1 MFEEMF
7 LFFFIFLPQNFFTF
21 SEKVSVCS
29 QTTKQQ
35 QQQRNN
41 ARKNHSFLFSRGRKK
56 ERGGLSSS
64 TLERRT
70 NTLFLRRRRRQTR
83 RNRRKKKISSSNMKT
98 RNKAAAG
105 ATPSSSAKKK
115 KKSPTTKASVETK
128 KKKETKK
135 RNGDGGKDAG
145 KKESKFDA
153 PMKSLKRA
161 RKDAMLLSLK
171 TQKGEDKE
179 EKSEDEDESDD
190 ESDDEPERGFT
201 DKNKSWLKPVSKKT
215 KKKAASSSS
224 SSSSEE
230 EEEVSDEEEEEEEE
244 EEGKK
249 SKRGGGKKK
258 QQLFDEEEEDDSE
271 SDLDL
276 DDDEFIGGED
286 SDDSESESSESE
298 SEDEEDELLPIERKS
313 RKMDAEKAKKTSESR
328 LEQLQVNVRDEETY
342 QLPSSSSSESSD
354 EGDDDDDDDE
364 RRKKSTSST
373 KGIPDLTSIQ
383 QRIQEVVRVLAD
395 FKNRRAPDRSRNDY
409 LERLTSDLATYYG
422 YNHFLIRY
430 FIDTFSVPE
439 TMELLEANETQ
450 RPVTLRTNTLK
461 IRRRDLA
468 AQLINRGVNLDPIG
482 KWSKV
487 GLLVYDSRVPIG
499 ATPEYMAGMY
509 MLQSASS
516 FLPCM
521 ALSPQEGERVL
532 DVAAAPGG
540 KTTYLAALMRN
551 TGIIFA
557 NEFQKKR
564 LNSLVANLQ
573 RMGCTNSVVCNYD
586 GRQLPKVLGYVDRV
600 LLDAPCSGTGV
611 IAKDSSVK
619 VSKSTEDIAKCAHLQ
634 KELLVAA
641 VDCCDANSKSGGYVV
656 YSTCSVTVEENEQ
669 VVDYILKKRD
679 VKIVST
685 GLEFGR
691 KGFTS
696 YRGKTFHPSV
706 SECRRFYPHVH
717 NMDGFF
723 VCKLQKMSNR
733 TTSIITTTTSMA
745 SNNSSKNT
753 RVEKKIA
760 SSSDEEEGDI
770 EEEEEEEENN
780 DVKKKKKKK
789 EKSWVKHAKRELG
802 VV

>member
-1 MFEEMF
+1 M
-7 LFFFIFLPQNFFTF
+7 PP
-21 SEKVSVCS
+21 
-29 QTTKQQ
+29 
-35 QQQRNN
+35 
-41 ARKNHSFLFSRGRKK
+41 
-56 ERGGLSSS
+56 
-64 TLERRT
+64 
-70 NTLFLRRRRRQTR
+70 
-83 RNRRKKKISSSNMKT
+83 KT
-98 RNKAAAG
+98 RAAIAG
-105 ATPSSSAKKK
+105 KTKAKKK
-115 KKSPTTKASVETK
+115 TTT
-128 KKKETKK
+128 
-135 RNGDGGKDAG
+135 NGDGDGG
-145 KKESKFDA
+145 RNEETTFDA

-161 RKDAMLLSLK
+161 RKDAVLLSMK
-171 TQKGEDKE
+171 AQEEEEE
-179 EKSEDEDESDD
+179 EKRKLPKINKKKKKKKKKKDD
-190 ESDDEPERGFT
+190 DDDDDDEPNDGGGFT
-201 DKNKSWLKPVSKKT
+201 DTNKSWLKPVSKKKKK
-215 KKKAASSSS
+215 KKKAESSSS
-224 SSSSEE
+224 ESFSSSSSSTSSSSEE
-230 EEEVSDEEEEEEEE
+230 EEEDKEK
-244 EEGKK
+244 GK
-249 SKRGGGKKK
+249 RGKKK
-258 QQLFDEEEEDDSE
+258 QQLFEEEEDDDDSE
-271 SDLDL
+271 LDMNV
-276 DDDEFIGGED
+276 DDEFNGGNSDED
-286 SDDSESESSESE
+286 DSETESESESDD
-298 SEDEEDELLPIERKS
+298 EDEDLLPIERKS
-313 RKMDAEKAKKTSESR
+313 RKMYAEKAKKASEAR

-342 QLPSSSSSESSD
+342 DLPSSSSSSGSSD
-354 EGDDDDDDDE
+354 SDDDDDNDE
-364 RRKKSTSST
+364 RRKKSASST
-373 KGIPDLTSIQ
+373 RDIPDLTSIQ

-551 TGIIFA
+551 TGMVFA

-573 RMGCTNSVVCNYD
+573 RMGCSNSVVCNYD

-685 GLEFGR
+685 GLGFGR

-733 TTSIITTTTSMA
+733 TTSTSTTPGIRP
-745 SNNSSKNT
+745 KNA
-753 RVEKKIA
+753 RIENADEDV
-760 SSSDEEEGDI
+760 SSSDGDDDEED
-770 EEEEEEEENN
+770 EEKEENN
-780 DVKKKKKKK
+780 DDDDDKKKKKKK
-789 EKSWVKHAKRELG
+789 KKKGKSWVKRAKRELG

>member
-1 MFEEMF
+1 M
-7 LFFFIFLPQNFFTF
+7 
-21 SEKVSVCS
+21 
-29 QTTKQQ
+29 
-35 QQQRNN
+35 
-41 ARKNHSFLFSRGRKK
+41 A
-56 ERGGLSSS
+56 
-64 TLERRT
+64 
-70 NTLFLRRRRRQTR
+70 
-83 RNRRKKKISSSNMKT
+83 KT
-98 RNKAAAG
+98 RAEAAAG
-105 ATPSSSAKKK
+105 KGKKDSRKKTSDEKNNENESAEKK
-115 KKSPTTKASVETK
+115 TKTK
-128 KKKETKK
+128 KTGADKK
-135 RNGDGGKDAG
+135 GA
-145 KKESKFDA
+145 KESKFDA

-161 RKDAMLLSLK
+161 RKDALLLSEK
-171 TQKGEDKE
+171 TREEEE
-179 EKSEDEDESDD
+179 EKEKAKKTKKAKKAKKKAIDDDDEEEEDDEEEDE
-190 ESDDEPERGFT
+190 PKQRGFT
-201 DKNKSWLKPVSKKT
+201 DKNKSWLKPVSKKNK
-215 KKKAASSSS
+215 KKKAESS

-230 EEEVSDEEEEEEEE
+230 EEEESEEESFSSSSEEEEEEEE
-244 EEGKK
+244 EEKK
-249 SKRGGGKKK
+249 SKKGGAKKK

-271 SDLDL
+271 SDIDL
-276 DDDEFIGGED
+276 DDEFIGGGED
-286 SDDSESESSESE
+286 SDDSESESESESE
-298 SEDEEDELLPIERKS
+298 DEDEEDELLPIERKS
-313 RKMDAEKAKKTSESR
+313 RKMDAEKAKKASEAR

-342 QLPSSSSSESSD
+342 QLPSSSSESSD
-354 EGDDDDDDDE
+354 GEYDDDDE
-364 RRKKSTSST
+364 RRKKSASST
-373 KGIPDLTSIQ
+373 KDIPDLTSIQ

-551 TGIIFA
+551 TGMIFA

-641 VDCCDANSKSGGYVV
+641 VDCCDANSKSGGYIV

-733 TTSIITTTTSMA
+733 TTSTTTTTTTTSMA
-745 SNNSSKNT
+745 PSSSTKNT
-753 RVEKKIA
+753 RVDKDDVA
-760 SSSDEEEGDI
+760 SSSSSSEDEEEEI
-770 EEEEEEEENN
+770 KEEKS
-780 DVKKKKKKK
+780 DKKKKKKK
-789 EKSWVKHAKRELG
+789 EKSWVKRAKRELG
-802 VV
+802 VA

>member
-1 MFEEMF
+1 M
-7 LFFFIFLPQNFFTF
+7 PP
-21 SEKVSVCS
+21 
-29 QTTKQQ
+29 
-35 QQQRNN
+35 
-41 ARKNHSFLFSRGRKK
+41 
-56 ERGGLSSS
+56 
-64 TLERRT
+64 
-70 NTLFLRRRRRQTR
+70 
-83 RNRRKKKISSSNMKT
+83 KT
-98 RNKAAAG
+98 RAAIAG
-105 ATPSSSAKKK
+105 K
-115 KKSPTTKASVETK
+115 TTTK
-128 KKKETKK
+128 KKTTT
-135 RNGDGGKDAG
+135 NGDGDGG
-145 KKESKFDA
+145 RNEETTFDA

-161 RKDAMLLSLK
+161 RKDAVLLSMK
-171 TQKGEDKE
+171 AQEEEEE
-179 EKSEDEDESDD
+179 EKRKLPKINKKKKDD
-190 ESDDEPERGFT
+190 DDDDDEPNDGGGFT
-201 DKNKSWLKPVSKKT
+201 DTNKSWLKPVSKKKKK
-215 KKKAASSSS
+215 KKKAESSSSESFSSSSSSS

-230 EEEVSDEEEEEEEE
+230 EEEDKEK
-244 EEGKK
+244 GK
-249 SKRGGGKKK
+249 RGKKK
-258 QQLFDEEEEDDSE
+258 QQLFEEEEDDDDSE
-271 SDLDL
+271 LDMNVDDIFNGGNSD
-276 DDDEFIGGED
+276 E
-286 SDDSESESSESE
+286 DDSESESESE
-298 SEDEEDELLPIERKS
+298 SDDEDEDLLPIERKS
-313 RKMDAEKAKKTSESR
+313 RKMDAEKAKKASEAR

-342 QLPSSSSSESSD
+342 DLPSSSSSSGSSD
-354 EGDDDDDDDE
+354 SDDDDDDDNNDE
-364 RRKKSTSST
+364 RRKKSASST
-373 KGIPDLTSIQ
+373 KDIPDLTSIQ

-422 YNHFLIRY
+422 YTHFLIRY

-551 TGIIFA
+551 TGMVFA

-573 RMGCTNSVVCNYD
+573 RMGCSNSVVCNYD

-641 VDCCDANSKSGGYVV
+641 LDCCDANSKSGGYVV

-685 GLEFGR
+685 GLGFGR

-733 TTSIITTTTSMA
+733 TTSTSTTPGIRP
-745 SNNSSKNT
+745 KNA
-753 RVEKKIA
+753 RIENADEDV
-760 SSSDEEEGDI
+760 SSSDGDDDEED
-770 EEEEEEEENN
+770 EEKEENN
-780 DVKKKKKKK
+780 DDDKKKKKKK
-789 EKSWVKHAKRELG
+789 GKSWVKRAKRELG

>member
-1 MFEEMF
+1 M
-7 LFFFIFLPQNFFTF
+7 
-21 SEKVSVCS
+21 
-29 QTTKQQ
+29 
-35 QQQRNN
+35 
-41 ARKNHSFLFSRGRKK
+41 A
-56 ERGGLSSS
+56 
-64 TLERRT
+64 
-70 NTLFLRRRRRQTR
+70 
-83 RNRRKKKISSSNMKT
+83 KT
-98 RNKAAAG
+98 RAAAG
-105 ATPSSSAKKK
+105 KGKKDSRKKTSDEKNNENESAEKK
-115 KKSPTTKASVETK
+115 TKTK
-128 KKKETKK
+128 KTGADKKGA
-135 RNGDGGKDAG
+135 R
-145 KKESKFDA
+145 ESKFDA

-161 RKDAMLLSLK
+161 RKDALLLSEK
-171 TQKGEDKE
+171 TREEEE
-179 EKSEDEDESDD
+179 EKEKAKRTKKAKKAKKKAIDDDDEDEDE
-190 ESDDEPERGFT
+190 DEPKQRGFT
-201 DKNKSWLKPVSKKT
+201 DKNKSWLKPVSKKNK
-215 KKKAASSSS
+215 KKKAESS

-230 EEEVSDEEEEEEEE
+230 EEEEEEEESEEESFSSSSEEEEDEEEEEEEE
-244 EEGKK
+244 EEEKK
-249 SKRGGGKKK
+249 SKKGRAKKK
-258 QQLFDEEEEDDSE
+258 QQLFDEEEEGDSE
-271 SDLDL
+271 SDIDL
-276 DDDEFIGGED
+276 DDEFIGGGED
-286 SDDSESESSESE
+286 SDDSESESESESE
-298 SEDEEDELLPIERKS
+298 DEDEEDELLPIERKS
-313 RKMDAEKAKKTSESR
+313 RKMDAEKAKKASEAR
-328 LEQLQVNVRDEETY
+328 LEQLQVNVKDEETY
-342 QLPSSSSSESSD
+342 QLPSSSSESSD
-354 EGDDDDDDDE
+354 GEYDDDDDE
-364 RRKKSTSST
+364 RRKKSASST
-373 KGIPDLTSIQ
+373 KDIPDLTSIQ

-551 TGIIFA
+551 TGMIFA

-641 VDCCDANSKSGGYVV
+641 VDCCDANSKSGGYIV

-733 TTSIITTTTSMA
+733 TTSTTTTTTSMA
-745 SNNSSKNT
+745 PSSSTKNT
-753 RVEKKIA
+753 RVDKDDVA
-760 SSSDEEEGDI
+760 SSSSSSEDEEEEI
-770 EEEEEEEENN
+770 KEEKS
-780 DVKKKKKKK
+780 DKKKKKKK
-789 EKSWVKHAKRELG
+789 EKSWVKRAKRELG
-802 VV
+802 VA

>member
-1 MFEEMF
+1 M
-7 LFFFIFLPQNFFTF
+7 PP
-21 SEKVSVCS
+21 
-29 QTTKQQ
+29 
-35 QQQRNN
+35 
-41 ARKNHSFLFSRGRKK
+41 
-56 ERGGLSSS
+56 
-64 TLERRT
+64 
-70 NTLFLRRRRRQTR
+70 
-83 RNRRKKKISSSNMKT
+83 KT
-98 RNKAAAG
+98 RAAIAG
-105 ATPSSSAKKK
+105 K
-115 KKSPTTKASVETK
+115 TTTK
-128 KKKETKK
+128 KKTTT
-135 RNGDGGKDAG
+135 NGDGDGG
-145 KKESKFDA
+145 RNEETTFDA

-161 RKDAMLLSLK
+161 RKDAVLLSMK
-171 TQKGEDKE
+171 AQEEEEE
-179 EKSEDEDESDD
+179 EKRKLPKINKKKKDD
-190 ESDDEPERGFT
+190 DDDDDEPNDGGGFT
-201 DKNKSWLKPVSKKT
+201 DTNKSWLKPVSKKKKK
-215 KKKAASSSS
+215 KKKAESSSSESFSSSSSSS

-230 EEEVSDEEEEEEEE
+230 EEEDKEK
-244 EEGKK
+244 GK
-249 SKRGGGKKK
+249 RGKKK
-258 QQLFDEEEEDDSE
+258 QQLFEEEEDDDDSE
-271 SDLDL
+271 LDMNVDDIFNGGNSD
-276 DDDEFIGGED
+276 E
-286 SDDSESESSESE
+286 DDSESESESE
-298 SEDEEDELLPIERKS
+298 SDDEDEDLLPIERKS
-313 RKMDAEKAKKTSESR
+313 RKMDAEKAKKASEAR

-342 QLPSSSSSESSD
+342 DLPSSSSSSGSSD
-354 EGDDDDDDDE
+354 SDDDDDDDDNNDE
-364 RRKKSTSST
+364 RRKKSASST
-373 KGIPDLTSIQ
+373 KDIPDLTSIQ

-422 YNHFLIRY
+422 YTHFLIRY

-551 TGIIFA
+551 TGMVFA

-573 RMGCTNSVVCNYD
+573 RMGCSNSVVCNYD

-641 VDCCDANSKSGGYVV
+641 LDCCDANSKSGGYVV

-685 GLEFGR
+685 GLGFGR

-733 TTSIITTTTSMA
+733 TTSTSTTPGIRP
-745 SNNSSKNT
+745 KNA
-753 RVEKKIA
+753 RIENADEDV
-760 SSSDEEEGDI
+760 SSSDGDDDEED
-770 EEEEEEEENN
+770 EEKEENN
-780 DVKKKKKKK
+780 DDDKKKKKKK
-789 EKSWVKHAKRELG
+789 GKSWVKRAKRELG

>member
-1 MFEEMF
+1 M
-7 LFFFIFLPQNFFTF
+7 
-21 SEKVSVCS
+21 
-29 QTTKQQ
+29 
-35 QQQRNN
+35 
-41 ARKNHSFLFSRGRKK
+41 A
-56 ERGGLSSS
+56 
-64 TLERRT
+64 
-70 NTLFLRRRRRQTR
+70 
-83 RNRRKKKISSSNMKT
+83 KT
-98 RNKAAAG
+98 RAAAG
-105 ATPSSSAKKK
+105 KGKKDSRKKTSDEKNNENESAEKK
-115 KKSPTTKASVETK
+115 TKTK
-128 KKKETKK
+128 KTGADKKGA
-135 RNGDGGKDAG
+135 R
-145 KKESKFDA
+145 ESKFDA

-161 RKDAMLLSLK
+161 RKDALLLSEK
-171 TQKGEDKE
+171 TREEEE
-179 EKSEDEDESDD
+179 EKEKAKRTKKAKKAKKKAIDDDDEDEDE
-190 ESDDEPERGFT
+190 DEPKQRGFT
-201 DKNKSWLKPVSKKT
+201 DKNKSWLKPVSKKNK
-215 KKKAASSSS
+215 KKKAESSSS
-224 SSSSEE
+224 SFSEEEEEEEEESEEESFSSSSEE
-230 EEEVSDEEEEEEEE
+230 EEEEEE
-244 EEGKK
+244 KK
-249 SKRGGGKKK
+249 SKKGGAKKK

-271 SDLDL
+271 SDIDL
-276 DDDEFIGGED
+276 DDEFIGGGED
-286 SDDSESESSESE
+286 SDDSESESESESE
-298 SEDEEDELLPIERKS
+298 DEDEEDELLPIERKS
-313 RKMDAEKAKKTSESR
+313 RKMDAEKAKKASEAR
-328 LEQLQVNVRDEETY
+328 LEQLQVNVKDEETY
-342 QLPSSSSSESSD
+342 QLPSSSSESSD
-354 EGDDDDDDDE
+354 GEYDDDDDE
-364 RRKKSTSST
+364 RRKKSASST
-373 KGIPDLTSIQ
+373 KDIPDLTSIQ

-551 TGIIFA
+551 TGMIFA

-641 VDCCDANSKSGGYVV
+641 VDCCDANSKSGGYIV

-733 TTSIITTTTSMA
+733 TTSTTTTTTSMA
-745 SNNSSKNT
+745 PSSSTKNT
-753 RVEKKIA
+753 RIDKDDVA
-760 SSSDEEEGDI
+760 SSSSSSEDEEEEIKD
-770 EEEEEEEENN
+770 EKS
-780 DVKKKKKKK
+780 DKKKKKKK
-789 EKSWVKHAKRELG
+789 EKSWVKRAKRELG
-802 VV
+802 VA

>member
-1 MFEEMF
+1 
-7 LFFFIFLPQNFFTF
+7 
-21 SEKVSVCS
+21 
-29 QTTKQQ
+29 
-35 QQQRNN
+35 
-41 ARKNHSFLFSRGRKK
+41 
-56 ERGGLSSS
+56 
-64 TLERRT
+64 
-70 NTLFLRRRRRQTR
+70 
-83 RNRRKKKISSSNMKT
+83 MKT

-224 SSSSEE
+224 SEEEEE
-230 EEEVSDEEEEEEEE
+230 EEEVSDEEEE

-354 EGDDDDDDDE
+354 EGDDDDDE

-770 EEEEEEEENN
+770 EEEEEEENN

>member
-1 MFEEMF
+1 
-7 LFFFIFLPQNFFTF
+7 
-21 SEKVSVCS
+21 
-29 QTTKQQ
+29 
-35 QQQRNN
+35 
-41 ARKNHSFLFSRGRKK
+41 
-56 ERGGLSSS
+56 
-64 TLERRT
+64 
-70 NTLFLRRRRRQTR
+70 
-83 RNRRKKKISSSNMKT
+83 MKT

-179 EKSEDEDESDD
+179 EKSEDEGSDD

-224 SSSSEE
+224 SSSRRRRRRRCQTKKKKKK
-230 EEEVSDEEEEEEEE
+230 EEE

-271 SDLDL
+271 SDVDL

-770 EEEEEEEENN
+770 EEEEEEEEENN

-789 EKSWVKHAKRELG
+789 EKSWVKRAKRELG

>member
-1 MFEEMF
+1 M
-7 LFFFIFLPQNFFTF
+7 
-21 SEKVSVCS
+21 
-29 QTTKQQ
+29 
-35 QQQRNN
+35 
-41 ARKNHSFLFSRGRKK
+41 A
-56 ERGGLSSS
+56 
-64 TLERRT
+64 
-70 NTLFLRRRRRQTR
+70 
-83 RNRRKKKISSSNMKT
+83 KT
-98 RNKAAAG
+98 RAEAAAG
-105 ATPSSSAKKK
+105 KGKKNSRKKTSDEKNNENESAEKK
-115 KKSPTTKASVETK
+115 TKTK
-128 KKKETKK
+128 KTGADKK
-135 RNGDGGKDAG
+135 GA
-145 KKESKFDA
+145 KESKFDA

-161 RKDAMLLSLK
+161 RKDALLLSEK
-171 TQKGEDKE
+171 TREEEE
-179 EKSEDEDESDD
+179 EKEKAKKTKKAKKAKKKAIDDDEEEEEDDEEEDE
-190 ESDDEPERGFT
+190 PKQRGFT
-201 DKNKSWLKPVSKKT
+201 DKNKSWLKPVSKKNK
-215 KKKAASSSS
+215 KKKAESS

-230 EEEVSDEEEEEEEE
+230 EEEESEEESFSSSSEEEEEEEE
-244 EEGKK
+244 EEKK
-249 SKRGGGKKK
+249 SKKGGAKKK

-271 SDLDL
+271 SDIDL
-276 DDDEFIGGED
+276 DDEFIGGGED
-286 SDDSESESSESE
+286 SDDSESESESESE
-298 SEDEEDELLPIERKS
+298 DEDEEDELLPIERKS
-313 RKMDAEKAKKTSESR
+313 RKMDAEKAKKASEAR

-342 QLPSSSSSESSD
+342 QLPSSSSESSD
-354 EGDDDDDDDE
+354 GEYDDDDE
-364 RRKKSTSST
+364 RRKKSASST
-373 KGIPDLTSIQ
+373 KDIPDLTSIQ

-551 TGIIFA
+551 TGMIFA

-641 VDCCDANSKSGGYVV
+641 VDCCDANSKSGGYIV

-733 TTSIITTTTSMA
+733 TTSTTTTTTTSMA
-745 SNNSSKNT
+745 PSSSTKNT
-753 RVEKKIA
+753 RVDKDDVA
-760 SSSDEEEGDI
+760 SSSSSSEDEEEEI
-770 EEEEEEEENN
+770 KEEKS
-780 DVKKKKKKK
+780 DKKKKKKK
-789 EKSWVKHAKRELG
+789 EKSWVKRAKRELG
-802 VV
+802 VA

>member
-1 MFEEMF
+1 M
-7 LFFFIFLPQNFFTF
+7 PP
-21 SEKVSVCS
+21 
-29 QTTKQQ
+29 
-35 QQQRNN
+35 
-41 ARKNHSFLFSRGRKK
+41 
-56 ERGGLSSS
+56 
-64 TLERRT
+64 
-70 NTLFLRRRRRQTR
+70 
-83 RNRRKKKISSSNMKT
+83 KT
-98 RNKAAAG
+98 RAAIAG
-105 ATPSSSAKKK
+105 K
-115 KKSPTTKASVETK
+115 TKTK
-128 KKKETKK
+128 KKTTT
-135 RNGDGGKDAG
+135 NGDGDGG
-145 KKESKFDA
+145 RNEETTFDA

-161 RKDAMLLSLK
+161 RKDAVLLSMK
-171 TQKGEDKE
+171 AQEEEEE
-179 EKSEDEDESDD
+179 EKRKLPKINKKKKKKDD
-190 ESDDEPERGFT
+190 DDDVEPNYGGGGFT
-201 DKNKSWLKPVSKKT
+201 DKNKSWLKPVSKKKKKK
-215 KKKAASSSS
+215 KKKAESSSSESFSSSSS

-230 EEEVSDEEEEEEEE
+230 EEEEEEDKEK
-244 EEGKK
+244 GK
-249 SKRGGGKKK
+249 RGKKK
-258 QQLFDEEEEDDSE
+258 QQLFEEEEDDDDSE
-271 SDLDL
+271 SDMDV
-276 DDDEFIGGED
+276 DDEFNGGNSDE
-286 SDDSESESSESE
+286 DDSESESESE
-298 SEDEEDELLPIERKS
+298 SDDEDEDLLPIERKS
-313 RKMDAEKAKKTSESR
+313 RKMDAEKAKKASEAR

-342 QLPSSSSSESSD
+342 DLPSSSSGSSD
-354 EGDDDDDDDE
+354 SDDDDNNNNDE
-364 RRKKSTSST
+364 RRKKSASST
-373 KGIPDLTSIQ
+373 RDIPDLTSIQ

-551 TGIIFA
+551 TGMVFA

-573 RMGCTNSVVCNYD
+573 RMGCSNSVVCNYD

-733 TTSIITTTTSMA
+733 TTSTSTTPGIRP
-745 SNNSSKNT
+745 KNA
-753 RVEKKIA
+753 RIENADEDV
-760 SSSDEEEGDI
+760 SSSDDD
-770 EEEEEEEENN
+770 EEEEEDEEKEENN
-780 DVKKKKKKK
+780 DDDDDKKKKKKKKK
-789 EKSWVKHAKRELG
+789 EKSWVKRAKRELG

>member
-1 MFEEMF
+1 M
-7 LFFFIFLPQNFFTF
+7 PP
-21 SEKVSVCS
+21 
-29 QTTKQQ
+29 
-35 QQQRNN
+35 
-41 ARKNHSFLFSRGRKK
+41 
-56 ERGGLSSS
+56 
-64 TLERRT
+64 
-70 NTLFLRRRRRQTR
+70 
-83 RNRRKKKISSSNMKT
+83 KT
-98 RNKAAAG
+98 RAAIAG
-105 ATPSSSAKKK
+105 K
-115 KKSPTTKASVETK
+115 TTTK
-128 KKKETKK
+128 KKTTT
-135 RNGDGGKDAG
+135 NGDGDGG
-145 KKESKFDA
+145 RNEETTFDA

-161 RKDAMLLSLK
+161 RKDAVLLSMK
-171 TQKGEDKE
+171 AQEEEEE
-179 EKSEDEDESDD
+179 EKRKLPKINKKKKKKKDD
-190 ESDDEPERGFT
+190 DDDDDDEPNDGGGFT
-201 DKNKSWLKPVSKKT
+201 DTNKSWLKPVSKKKKKKKK
-215 KKKAASSSS
+215 KKKAESSSS
-224 SSSSEE
+224 ESFSSSSSSTSSSSEE
-230 EEEVSDEEEEEEEE
+230 EEEDKEK
-244 EEGKK
+244 GK
-249 SKRGGGKKK
+249 RGKKK
-258 QQLFDEEEEDDSE
+258 QQLFEEEEDDDDSE
-271 SDLDL
+271 LDMNV
-276 DDDEFIGGED
+276 DDEFNGGNSDE
-286 SDDSESESSESE
+286 DDSESESESE
-298 SEDEEDELLPIERKS
+298 SDDEDEDLLPIERKS
-313 RKMDAEKAKKTSESR
+313 RKMDAEKAKKASEAR

-342 QLPSSSSSESSD
+342 DLPSSSSSSGSSD
-354 EGDDDDDDDE
+354 SDDDDDDDNDE
-364 RRKKSTSST
+364 RRKKSASST
-373 KGIPDLTSIQ
+373 RDIPDLTSIQ

-422 YNHFLIRY
+422 YTHFLIRY

-551 TGIIFA
+551 TGMVFA

-573 RMGCTNSVVCNYD
+573 RMGCSNSVVCNYD

-685 GLEFGR
+685 GLGFGR

-723 VCKLQKMSNR
+723 VCKLKKMSNR
-733 TTSIITTTTSMA
+733 TTSTSTTPGIRP
-745 SNNSSKNT
+745 KNA
-753 RVEKKIA
+753 RIENADEDV
-760 SSSDEEEGDI
+760 SSSDGD
-770 EEEEEEEENN
+770 
-780 DVKKKKKKK
+780 DDDKKKKKKKK
-789 EKSWVKHAKRELG
+789 EKSWVKRAKRELG

>member
-1 MFEEMF
+1 M
-7 LFFFIFLPQNFFTF
+7 
-21 SEKVSVCS
+21 
-29 QTTKQQ
+29 
-35 QQQRNN
+35 
-41 ARKNHSFLFSRGRKK
+41 A
-56 ERGGLSSS
+56 
-64 TLERRT
+64 
-70 NTLFLRRRRRQTR
+70 
-83 RNRRKKKISSSNMKT
+83 KT
-98 RNKAAAG
+98 RGAAAG
-105 ATPSSSAKKK
+105 KGKKDSRKKTSDEKNNENESAEKK
-115 KKSPTTKASVETK
+115 TKTK
-128 KKKETKK
+128 KTGADKKGA
-135 RNGDGGKDAG
+135 R
-145 KKESKFDA
+145 ESKFDA

-161 RKDAMLLSLK
+161 RKDALLLSEK
-171 TQKGEDKE
+171 TREEE
-179 EKSEDEDESDD
+179 EKEKAKKTKKAKKKAIDDEEEDEDE
-190 ESDDEPERGFT
+190 DEPKQRGFT
-201 DKNKSWLKPVSKKT
+201 DKNKSWLKPVSKKNK
-215 KKKAASSSS
+215 KKKAESSSS
-224 SSSSEE
+224 SFSEEEEEEEEESEEESFSSSSEE
-230 EEEVSDEEEEEEEE
+230 EEEEEE
-244 EEGKK
+244 KK
-249 SKRGGGKKK
+249 SKKGGAKKK

-271 SDLDL
+271 SDIDL
-276 DDDEFIGGED
+276 DDEFIGGGED
-286 SDDSESESSESE
+286 SDDSESESESESE
-298 SEDEEDELLPIERKS
+298 DEDEEDELLPIERKS
-313 RKMDAEKAKKTSESR
+313 RKMDAEKAKKASEAR
-328 LEQLQVNVRDEETY
+328 LEQLQVNVKDEETY
-342 QLPSSSSSESSD
+342 QLPSSSSESSD
-354 EGDDDDDDDE
+354 GEYDDDDDE
-364 RRKKSTSST
+364 RRKKSASST
-373 KGIPDLTSIQ
+373 KDIPDLTSIQ

-551 TGIIFA
+551 TGMIFA

-641 VDCCDANSKSGGYVV
+641 VDCCDANSKSGGYIV

-733 TTSIITTTTSMA
+733 TTSTTTTMTSMA
-745 SNNSSKNT
+745 PSSSTKNT
-753 RVEKKIA
+753 RIDKDDVA
-760 SSSDEEEGDI
+760 SSSSSSEDEEEEIKD
-770 EEEEEEEENN
+770 EKS
-780 DVKKKKKKK
+780 DKKKKKKK
-789 EKSWVKHAKRELG
+789 EKSWVKRAKRELG
-802 VV
+802 VA

>member
-1 MFEEMF
+1 M
-7 LFFFIFLPQNFFTF
+7 
-21 SEKVSVCS
+21 
-29 QTTKQQ
+29 
-35 QQQRNN
+35 
-41 ARKNHSFLFSRGRKK
+41 A
-56 ERGGLSSS
+56 
-64 TLERRT
+64 
-70 NTLFLRRRRRQTR
+70 
-83 RNRRKKKISSSNMKT
+83 KT
-98 RNKAAAG
+98 RAEAAAG
-105 ATPSSSAKKK
+105 KGKKDSRKKTSDEKNNENESAEKK
-115 KKSPTTKASVETK
+115 TKTK
-128 KKKETKK
+128 KTGADKK
-135 RNGDGGKDAG
+135 GA
-145 KKESKFDA
+145 KESKFDA

-161 RKDAMLLSLK
+161 RKDALLLSEK
-171 TQKGEDKE
+171 TREEEE
-179 EKSEDEDESDD
+179 EKEKAKKTKKAKKAKKKAIDD
-190 ESDDEPERGFT
+190 EEEEEDDDEEDDEPKQRGFT
-201 DKNKSWLKPVSKKT
+201 DKNKSWLKPVSKKNK
-215 KKKAASSSS
+215 KKKAE
-224 SSSSEE
+224 SSSEE
-230 EEEVSDEEEEEEEE
+230 EEEEESEEESFSSSSEEEEEEEE
-244 EEGKK
+244 EEKK
-249 SKRGGGKKK
+249 SNKGGAKKK

-271 SDLDL
+271 SDIDL
-276 DDDEFIGGED
+276 DDEFIGGGED
-286 SDDSESESSESE
+286 SDDSESESESESE
-298 SEDEEDELLPIERKS
+298 DEDEEDELLPIERKS
-313 RKMDAEKAKKTSESR
+313 RKMDAEKAKKASEAR

-342 QLPSSSSSESSD
+342 QLPSSSSESSD
-354 EGDDDDDDDE
+354 GEYDDDDDE
-364 RRKKSTSST
+364 RRKKSASST
-373 KGIPDLTSIQ
+373 KDIPDLTSIQ

-551 TGIIFA
+551 TGMIFA

-641 VDCCDANSKSGGYVV
+641 VDCCDANSKSGGYIV

-733 TTSIITTTTSMA
+733 TTSTTTTTTTASMA
-745 SNNSSKNT
+745 PSSSTKNT
-753 RVEKKIA
+753 RVDKDDVA
-760 SSSDEEEGDI
+760 SSSSSSEDEEEEI
-770 EEEEEEEENN
+770 KEEKS
-780 DVKKKKKKK
+780 DKKKKKKK
-789 EKSWVKHAKRELG
+789 EKSWVKRAKRELG
-802 VV
+802 VA

>member
-1 MFEEMF
+1 M
-7 LFFFIFLPQNFFTF
+7 PP
-21 SEKVSVCS
+21 
-29 QTTKQQ
+29 
-35 QQQRNN
+35 
-41 ARKNHSFLFSRGRKK
+41 
-56 ERGGLSSS
+56 
-64 TLERRT
+64 
-70 NTLFLRRRRRQTR
+70 
-83 RNRRKKKISSSNMKT
+83 KT
-98 RNKAAAG
+98 RAAIAG
-105 ATPSSSAKKK
+105 K
-115 KKSPTTKASVETK
+115 TTTK
-128 KKKETKK
+128 KKTTT
-135 RNGDGGKDAG
+135 NGDGDGG
-145 KKESKFDA
+145 RNEETTFDA

-161 RKDAMLLSLK
+161 RKDAVLLSMK
-171 TQKGEDKE
+171 AQEEEEE
-179 EKSEDEDESDD
+179 EKRKLPKINKKKKKKKDD
-190 ESDDEPERGFT
+190 DDDDEPNDGGGFT
-201 DKNKSWLKPVSKKT
+201 DTNKSWLKPVSKKKK
-215 KKKAASSSS
+215 KKKAESSSSESFSSSSSSS

-230 EEEVSDEEEEEEEE
+230 EEEDKEK
-244 EEGKK
+244 GK
-249 SKRGGGKKK
+249 RGKKK
-258 QQLFDEEEEDDSE
+258 QQLFEEEEDDDDSE
-271 SDLDL
+271 LDMNV
-276 DDDEFIGGED
+276 DDDFNGGNSDE
-286 SDDSESESSESE
+286 DDSESESESE
-298 SEDEEDELLPIERKS
+298 SDDEDEDLLPIERKS
-313 RKMDAEKAKKTSESR
+313 RKMDAEKAKKASEAR

-342 QLPSSSSSESSD
+342 DLPSSSSSSGSSD
-354 EGDDDDDDDE
+354 SDDDDNDE
-364 RRKKSTSST
+364 RRKKSASST
-373 KGIPDLTSIQ
+373 RDIPDLTSIQ

-551 TGIIFA
+551 TGMVFA

-573 RMGCTNSVVCNYD
+573 RMGCSNSVVCNYD

-685 GLEFGR
+685 GLGFGR

-733 TTSIITTTTSMA
+733 TTSTSTTPGIRP
-745 SNNSSKNT
+745 KNA
-753 RVEKKIA
+753 RIENADEDV
-760 SSSDEEEGDI
+760 SSSDGDDDEED
-770 EEEEEEEENN
+770 EEKEENN
-780 DVKKKKKKK
+780 DDDDDDKKKKKKK
-789 EKSWVKHAKRELG
+789 KKKKGKSWVKRAKRELG

>member
-1 MFEEMF
+1 M
-7 LFFFIFLPQNFFTF
+7 
-21 SEKVSVCS
+21 
-29 QTTKQQ
+29 
-35 QQQRNN
+35 
-41 ARKNHSFLFSRGRKK
+41 A
-56 ERGGLSSS
+56 
-64 TLERRT
+64 
-70 NTLFLRRRRRQTR
+70 
-83 RNRRKKKISSSNMKT
+83 KT
-98 RNKAAAG
+98 RAEAAAG
-105 ATPSSSAKKK
+105 KGKKDSRKKTSDEKNNENESAEKK
-115 KKSPTTKASVETK
+115 TKTK
-128 KKKETKK
+128 KTGADKK
-135 RNGDGGKDAG
+135 GA
-145 KKESKFDA
+145 KESKFDA

-161 RKDAMLLSLK
+161 RKDALLLSEK
-171 TQKGEDKE
+171 TREEEE
-179 EKSEDEDESDD
+179 EKEKAKKTKKAKKVKKKAIDDDEEDEDDD
-190 ESDDEPERGFT
+190 EEEDEPKQRGFT
-201 DKNKSWLKPVSKKT
+201 DKNKSWLKPVSKKNK
-215 KKKAASSSS
+215 KKKAE
-224 SSSSEE
+224 SSSEE
-230 EEEVSDEEEEEEEE
+230 EEEEESEEESFSSSSEEEEEEEE
-244 EEGKK
+244 EEKK
-249 SKRGGGKKK
+249 SNKGGAKKK

-271 SDLDL
+271 SDIDL
-276 DDDEFIGGED
+276 DDEFIGGGED
-286 SDDSESESSESE
+286 SDDSESESESESE
-298 SEDEEDELLPIERKS
+298 LEDEDEEDELLPIERKS
-313 RKMDAEKAKKTSESR
+313 RKMDAEKAKKASEAR

-342 QLPSSSSSESSD
+342 QLPSSSSESSD
-354 EGDDDDDDDE
+354 GEYDDDDDE
-364 RRKKSTSST
+364 RRKKSASST
-373 KGIPDLTSIQ
+373 KDIPDLTSIQ

-551 TGIIFA
+551 TGMIFA

-641 VDCCDANSKSGGYVV
+641 VDCCDANSKSGGYIV

-733 TTSIITTTTSMA
+733 TTSTTTTTTSMA
-745 SNNSSKNT
+745 PSSSTKNT
-753 RVEKKIA
+753 RVDKDDVA
-760 SSSDEEEGDI
+760 SSSSSSEDEEEEI
-770 EEEEEEEENN
+770 KEEKS
-780 DVKKKKKKK
+780 DKKKKKKK
-789 EKSWVKHAKRELG
+789 EKSWVKRAKRELG
-802 VV
+802 VA

>member
-1 MFEEMF
+1 
-7 LFFFIFLPQNFFTF
+7 
-21 SEKVSVCS
+21 
-29 QTTKQQ
+29 
-35 QQQRNN
+35 
-41 ARKNHSFLFSRGRKK
+41 
-56 ERGGLSSS
+56 
-64 TLERRT
+64 
-70 NTLFLRRRRRQTR
+70 
-83 RNRRKKKISSSNMKT
+83 MKT

-105 ATPSSSAKKK
+105 ATPSSSAKKKK

-224 SSSSEE
+224 SSSEEEEE
-230 EEEVSDEEEEEEEE
+230 EEEVSDEEEEEEEEE

-354 EGDDDDDDDE
+354 EGDDDDDDE

-770 EEEEEEEENN
+770 EEEEEENN

>member
-1 MFEEMF
+1 M
-7 LFFFIFLPQNFFTF
+7 
-21 SEKVSVCS
+21 
-29 QTTKQQ
+29 
-35 QQQRNN
+35 
-41 ARKNHSFLFSRGRKK
+41 A
-56 ERGGLSSS
+56 
-64 TLERRT
+64 
-70 NTLFLRRRRRQTR
+70 
-83 RNRRKKKISSSNMKT
+83 KT
-98 RNKAAAG
+98 RAEAAAG
-105 ATPSSSAKKK
+105 KGKKDSRKKTSDEKNNENESAEKK
-115 KKSPTTKASVETK
+115 TKTK
-128 KKKETKK
+128 KTGADKK
-135 RNGDGGKDAG
+135 GA
-145 KKESKFDA
+145 KESKFDA

-161 RKDAMLLSLK
+161 RKDALLLSEK
-171 TQKGEDKE
+171 TREEEE
-179 EKSEDEDESDD
+179 EKEKAKKTKKAKKAKKKAIDDDEEEDDEEEDE
-190 ESDDEPERGFT
+190 PKQRGFT
-201 DKNKSWLKPVSKKT
+201 DKNKSWLKPVSKKNK
-215 KKKAASSSS
+215 KKKAE

-230 EEEVSDEEEEEEEE
+230 EEEESEEESFSSSSEEEEEEEE
-244 EEGKK
+244 EEKK
-249 SKRGGGKKK
+249 SKNGGARKK

-271 SDLDL
+271 SDIDL
-276 DDDEFIGGED
+276 DDEFIGGGED
-286 SDDSESESSESE
+286 SDDSESESESESE
-298 SEDEEDELLPIERKS
+298 DEDEEDELLPIERKS
-313 RKMDAEKAKKTSESR
+313 RKMDAEKAKKASEAR
-328 LEQLQVNVRDEETY
+328 LEQLQVNVRDEEMY
-342 QLPSSSSSESSD
+342 QLPSSSSESSD
-354 EGDDDDDDDE
+354 GEYDDDDDDDE
-364 RRKKSTSST
+364 RRKKSASST
-373 KGIPDLTSIQ
+373 KDIPDLTSIQ

-551 TGIIFA
+551 TGMIFA

-641 VDCCDANSKSGGYVV
+641 VDCCDANSKSGGYIV

-733 TTSIITTTTSMA
+733 TTSTTTTSMA
-745 SNNSSKNT
+745 PSSSTKNT
-753 RVEKKIA
+753 RVDKDDVA
-760 SSSDEEEGDI
+760 SSSSSSEDEEEEI
-770 EEEEEEEENN
+770 KEEKS
-780 DVKKKKKKK
+780 DKKKKKKK
-789 EKSWVKHAKRELG
+789 EKSWVKRAKRELG
-802 VV
+802 VA

>member
-1 MFEEMF
+1 M
-7 LFFFIFLPQNFFTF
+7 
-21 SEKVSVCS
+21 
-29 QTTKQQ
+29 
-35 QQQRNN
+35 
-41 ARKNHSFLFSRGRKK
+41 A
-56 ERGGLSSS
+56 
-64 TLERRT
+64 
-70 NTLFLRRRRRQTR
+70 
-83 RNRRKKKISSSNMKT
+83 KT
-98 RNKAAAG
+98 RAEAAAG
-105 ATPSSSAKKK
+105 KGKKDSRKKTSDEKNNENESAEKK
-115 KKSPTTKASVETK
+115 TKTK
-128 KKKETKK
+128 KTGADKK
-135 RNGDGGKDAG
+135 GA
-145 KKESKFDA
+145 KESKFDA

-161 RKDAMLLSLK
+161 RKDALLLSEK
-171 TQKGEDKE
+171 TREEEE
-179 EKSEDEDESDD
+179 EKEKAKKTKKAKKAKKKAIDDDDEEEDDEEEDE
-190 ESDDEPERGFT
+190 PKQRGFT
-201 DKNKSWLKPVSKKT
+201 DKNKSWLKPVSKKNK
-215 KKKAASSSS
+215 KKKAE

-230 EEEVSDEEEEEEEE
+230 EEEESEEESFSSSSEEEEEEEE
-244 EEGKK
+244 EEKK
-249 SKRGGGKKK
+249 SKNGEARKK

-271 SDLDL
+271 SDIDL
-276 DDDEFIGGED
+276 DDEFIGGGED
-286 SDDSESESSESE
+286 SDDSESESESESE
-298 SEDEEDELLPIERKS
+298 DEDEEDELLPIERKS
-313 RKMDAEKAKKTSESR
+313 RKMDAEKAKKASEAR
-328 LEQLQVNVRDEETY
+328 LEQLQVNVRDEEMY
-342 QLPSSSSSESSD
+342 QLPSSSSESSD
-354 EGDDDDDDDE
+354 GEYDDDDDDDE
-364 RRKKSTSST
+364 RRKKSASST
-373 KGIPDLTSIQ
+373 KDIPDLTSIQ

-551 TGIIFA
+551 TGMIFA

-641 VDCCDANSKSGGYVV
+641 VDCCDANSKSGGYIV

-733 TTSIITTTTSMA
+733 TTSTTTTSMA
-745 SNNSSKNT
+745 PSSSTKNT
-753 RVEKKIA
+753 RVDKDDVA
-760 SSSDEEEGDI
+760 SSSSSSEDEEEEI
-770 EEEEEEEENN
+770 KEEKS
-780 DVKKKKKKK
+780 DKKKKKKK
-789 EKSWVKHAKRELG
+789 EKSWVKRAKRELG
-802 VV
+802 VA

>member
-1 MFEEMF
+1 M
-7 LFFFIFLPQNFFTF
+7 
-21 SEKVSVCS
+21 
-29 QTTKQQ
+29 
-35 QQQRNN
+35 
-41 ARKNHSFLFSRGRKK
+41 A
-56 ERGGLSSS
+56 
-64 TLERRT
+64 
-70 NTLFLRRRRRQTR
+70 
-83 RNRRKKKISSSNMKT
+83 KT
-98 RNKAAAG
+98 RAEAAAG
-105 ATPSSSAKKK
+105 KGKKDSRKKTSDEKNNENESAEKK
-115 KKSPTTKASVETK
+115 TKTK
-128 KKKETKK
+128 KTGADKK
-135 RNGDGGKDAG
+135 GA
-145 KKESKFDA
+145 KESKFDA

-161 RKDAMLLSLK
+161 RKDALLLSEK
-171 TQKGEDKE
+171 TREEEE
-179 EKSEDEDESDD
+179 EKEKAKKTKKAKKVKKKAIDDDEEDEDDD
-190 ESDDEPERGFT
+190 EEEDEPKQRGFT
-201 DKNKSWLKPVSKKT
+201 DKNKSWLKPVSKKNK
-215 KKKAASSSS
+215 KKKAE
-224 SSSSEE
+224 SSSEE
-230 EEEVSDEEEEEEEE
+230 EEEEESEEESFSSSSEEEEEEEE
-244 EEGKK
+244 EEKK
-249 SKRGGGKKK
+249 SNKGGAKKK

-271 SDLDL
+271 SDIDL
-276 DDDEFIGGED
+276 DDEFIGGGED
-286 SDDSESESSESE
+286 SDDSESESESESE
-298 SEDEEDELLPIERKS
+298 DEDEEDELLPIERKS
-313 RKMDAEKAKKTSESR
+313 RKMDAEKAKKASEAR

-342 QLPSSSSSESSD
+342 QLPSSSSESSD
-354 EGDDDDDDDE
+354 GEYDDDDDE
-364 RRKKSTSST
+364 RRKKSASST
-373 KGIPDLTSIQ
+373 KDIPDLTSIQ

-551 TGIIFA
+551 TGMIFA

-641 VDCCDANSKSGGYVV
+641 VDCCDANSKSGGYIV

-733 TTSIITTTTSMA
+733 TTSTTTTTTTASMA
-745 SNNSSKNT
+745 PSSSTKNT
-753 RVEKKIA
+753 RVDKDDVA
-760 SSSDEEEGDI
+760 SSSSSSEDEEEEI
-770 EEEEEEEENN
+770 KEEKS
-780 DVKKKKKKK
+780 DKKKKKKK
-789 EKSWVKHAKRELG
+789 EKSWVKRAKRELG
-802 VV
+802 VA

>member
-1 MFEEMF
+1 M
-7 LFFFIFLPQNFFTF
+7 
-21 SEKVSVCS
+21 
-29 QTTKQQ
+29 
-35 QQQRNN
+35 
-41 ARKNHSFLFSRGRKK
+41 A
-56 ERGGLSSS
+56 
-64 TLERRT
+64 
-70 NTLFLRRRRRQTR
+70 
-83 RNRRKKKISSSNMKT
+83 KT
-98 RNKAAAG
+98 RAAAG
-105 ATPSSSAKKK
+105 KGKKDSRKKTSDEKNNENESAEKK
-115 KKSPTTKASVETK
+115 TKTK
-128 KKKETKK
+128 KTGADKKGA
-135 RNGDGGKDAG
+135 R
-145 KKESKFDA
+145 ESKFDA

-161 RKDAMLLSLK
+161 RKDALLLSEK
-171 TQKGEDKE
+171 TREEEE
-179 EKSEDEDESDD
+179 EKEKAKRTKKAKKAKKKAIDDDDEDEDE
-190 ESDDEPERGFT
+190 DEPKQRGFT
-201 DKNKSWLKPVSKKT
+201 DKNKSWLKPVSKKNK
-215 KKKAASSSS
+215 KKKAESSS

-230 EEEVSDEEEEEEEE
+230 EEEEEEEESEEESFSSSSEEEEDEEEEEEEE
-244 EEGKK
+244 EEEKK
-249 SKRGGGKKK
+249 SKKGRAKKK
-258 QQLFDEEEEDDSE
+258 QQLFDEEEEGDSE
-271 SDLDL
+271 SDIDL
-276 DDDEFIGGED
+276 DDEFIGGGED
-286 SDDSESESSESE
+286 SDDSESESESESE
-298 SEDEEDELLPIERKS
+298 DEDEEDELLPIERKS
-313 RKMDAEKAKKTSESR
+313 RKMDAEKAKKASEAR
-328 LEQLQVNVRDEETY
+328 LEQLQVNVKDEETY
-342 QLPSSSSSESSD
+342 QLPSSSSESSD
-354 EGDDDDDDDE
+354 GEYDDDDDE
-364 RRKKSTSST
+364 RRKKSASST
-373 KGIPDLTSIQ
+373 KDIPDLTSIQ

-551 TGIIFA
+551 TGMIFA

-641 VDCCDANSKSGGYVV
+641 VDCCDANSKSGGYIV

-733 TTSIITTTTSMA
+733 TTSTTTTTTSMA
-745 SNNSSKNT
+745 PSSSTKNT
-753 RVEKKIA
+753 RVDKDDVA
-760 SSSDEEEGDI
+760 SSSSSSEDEEEEI
-770 EEEEEEEENN
+770 KEEKS
-780 DVKKKKKKK
+780 DKKKKKKK
-789 EKSWVKHAKRELG
+789 EKSWVKRAKRELG
-802 VV
+802 VA

>member
-1 MFEEMF
+1 M
-7 LFFFIFLPQNFFTF
+7 PP
-21 SEKVSVCS
+21 
-29 QTTKQQ
+29 
-35 QQQRNN
+35 
-41 ARKNHSFLFSRGRKK
+41 
-56 ERGGLSSS
+56 
-64 TLERRT
+64 
-70 NTLFLRRRRRQTR
+70 
-83 RNRRKKKISSSNMKT
+83 KT
-98 RNKAAAG
+98 RAAIAG
-105 ATPSSSAKKK
+105 K
-115 KKSPTTKASVETK
+115 TKTK
-128 KKKETKK
+128 KKTTT
-135 RNGDGGKDAG
+135 NGDGDGG
-145 KKESKFDA
+145 RNEETTFDA

-161 RKDAMLLSLK
+161 RKDAVLLSMK
-171 TQKGEDKE
+171 AQE
-179 EKSEDEDESDD
+179 EEEERKLPKINKKKKKKKDD
-190 ESDDEPERGFT
+190 DDDDVEPNYGGGGFT
-201 DKNKSWLKPVSKKT
+201 DKNKSWLKPVSKKKKK
-215 KKKAASSSS
+215 KKKAESSSSESFSSSSS

-230 EEEVSDEEEEEEEE
+230 EEEEEEEEEDKEK
-244 EEGKK
+244 GK
-249 SKRGGGKKK
+249 RGKKK
-258 QQLFDEEEEDDSE
+258 QQLFEEEEDDDDSE
-271 SDLDL
+271 SDMDV
-276 DDDEFIGGED
+276 DDEFNGGNSDE
-286 SDDSESESSESE
+286 DDSESESESE
-298 SEDEEDELLPIERKS
+298 SDDEDEDLLPIERKS
-313 RKMDAEKAKKTSESR
+313 RKMDAEKAKKASEAR

-342 QLPSSSSSESSD
+342 DLPSSSSSSSSGSSGSD
-354 EGDDDDDDDE
+354 SDDDDDNDE
-364 RRKKSTSST
+364 RRKKSASST
-373 KGIPDLTSIQ
+373 RGIPDLTSIQ

-551 TGIIFA
+551 TGMVFA

-573 RMGCTNSVVCNYD
+573 RMGCSNSIVCNYD

-733 TTSIITTTTSMA
+733 TTSTSTTPGIRP
-745 SNNSSKNT
+745 KNA
-753 RVEKKIA
+753 RIENADEDV
-760 SSSDEEEGDI
+760 SSSDDD
-770 EEEEEEEENN
+770 EEEEDEEKEENN
-780 DVKKKKKKK
+780 DDDDDKKKKKKKKK
-789 EKSWVKHAKRELG
+789 EKSWVKRAKRELG

>member
-1 MFEEMF
+1 M
-7 LFFFIFLPQNFFTF
+7 PP
-21 SEKVSVCS
+21 
-29 QTTKQQ
+29 
-35 QQQRNN
+35 
-41 ARKNHSFLFSRGRKK
+41 
-56 ERGGLSSS
+56 
-64 TLERRT
+64 
-70 NTLFLRRRRRQTR
+70 
-83 RNRRKKKISSSNMKT
+83 KT
-98 RNKAAAG
+98 RAAIAGKA
-105 ATPSSSAKKK
+105 K
-115 KKSPTTKASVETK
+115 TK
-128 KKKETKK
+128 KKTTT
-135 RNGDGGKDAG
+135 NGDGDGG
-145 KKESKFDA
+145 RNEETTFDA

-161 RKDAMLLSLK
+161 RKDAVLLSMK
-171 TQKGEDKE
+171 AQEEEEE
-179 EKSEDEDESDD
+179 EKRKLPKINKKKKKKKDD
-190 ESDDEPERGFT
+190 DDDDDDVEPNYGGGGFT
-201 DKNKSWLKPVSKKT
+201 DKNKSWLKPVSKKKKK
-215 KKKAASSSS
+215 KKKAESSSSESFSSSS
-224 SSSSEE
+224 SYSSS
-230 EEEVSDEEEEEEEE
+230 EEEEEEEE
-244 EEGKK
+244 EEDKEKGK
-249 SKRGGGKKK
+249 RGKKK
-258 QQLFDEEEEDDSE
+258 QQLFEEEEDDDDSE
-271 SDLDL
+271 SDMDV
-276 DDDEFIGGED
+276 DDEFNGGNSDE
-286 SDDSESESSESE
+286 DDSESESESE
-298 SEDEEDELLPIERKS
+298 SDDEDEDLLPIERKS
-313 RKMDAEKAKKTSESR
+313 RKMDAEKAKKASEAR

-342 QLPSSSSSESSD
+342 DLPSSSSGSSD
-354 EGDDDDDDDE
+354 SDDDDDDDDDNDE
-364 RRKKSTSST
+364 RRKKSASST
-373 KGIPDLTSIQ
+373 RGIPDLTSIQ

-551 TGIIFA
+551 TGMVFA

-573 RMGCTNSVVCNYD
+573 RMGCSNSIVCNYD

-733 TTSIITTTTSMA
+733 TTSTSTTPGIRP
-745 SNNSSKNT
+745 KNA
-753 RVEKKIA
+753 RIENADEDV
-760 SSSDEEEGDI
+760 SSSDDD
-770 EEEEEEEENN
+770 EEEEEEEKEENN
-780 DVKKKKKKK
+780 DDDDDDDDDKKKKKKKKK
-789 EKSWVKHAKRELG
+789 EKSWVKRAKRELG

>member
-1 MFEEMF
+1 M
-7 LFFFIFLPQNFFTF
+7 PP
-21 SEKVSVCS
+21 
-29 QTTKQQ
+29 
-35 QQQRNN
+35 
-41 ARKNHSFLFSRGRKK
+41 
-56 ERGGLSSS
+56 
-64 TLERRT
+64 
-70 NTLFLRRRRRQTR
+70 
-83 RNRRKKKISSSNMKT
+83 KT
-98 RNKAAAG
+98 RAAIAG
-105 ATPSSSAKKK
+105 K
-115 KKSPTTKASVETK
+115 TTTK
-128 KKKETKK
+128 KKTTT
-135 RNGDGGKDAG
+135 NGDGDGG
-145 KKESKFDA
+145 RNEETTFDA

-161 RKDAMLLSLK
+161 RKDAVLLSMK
-171 TQKGEDKE
+171 AQEEEEE
-179 EKSEDEDESDD
+179 EKRKLPKINKKKKKKKDD
-190 ESDDEPERGFT
+190 DDDDDEPNDGGGFT
-201 DKNKSWLKPVSKKT
+201 DTNKSWLKPVSKKKKK
-215 KKKAASSSS
+215 KKKAESSSSESFSSSSSSS

-230 EEEVSDEEEEEEEE
+230 EEEDKEK
-244 EEGKK
+244 GK
-249 SKRGGGKKK
+249 RGKKK
-258 QQLFDEEEEDDSE
+258 QQLFEEEEDDDDSE
-271 SDLDL
+271 LDMNV
-276 DDDEFIGGED
+276 DDEFNGGNSDE
-286 SDDSESESSESE
+286 DDSESESESE
-298 SEDEEDELLPIERKS
+298 SDDEDEDLLPIERKS
-313 RKMDAEKAKKTSESR
+313 RKMDAEKAKKASEAR

-342 QLPSSSSSESSD
+342 DLPSSSSSSGSSD
-354 EGDDDDDDDE
+354 SDDDDDDDNDE
-364 RRKKSTSST
+364 RRKKSASST
-373 KGIPDLTSIQ
+373 RDIPDLTSIQ

-422 YNHFLIRY
+422 YTHFLIRY

-551 TGIIFA
+551 TGMVFA

-573 RMGCTNSVVCNYD
+573 RMGCSNSVVCNYD

-685 GLEFGR
+685 GLGFGR

-733 TTSIITTTTSMA
+733 TTSTSTTPGIRP
-745 SNNSSKNT
+745 KNA
-753 RVEKKIA
+753 RIENADEDV
-760 SSSDEEEGDI
+760 SSSDGDDDEED
-770 EEEEEEEENN
+770 EEKEENN
-780 DVKKKKKKK
+780 DDDKKKKKKK
-789 EKSWVKHAKRELG
+789 GKSWVKRAKRELG

>member
-1 MFEEMF
+1 
-7 LFFFIFLPQNFFTF
+7 
-21 SEKVSVCS
+21 
-29 QTTKQQ
+29 
-35 QQQRNN
+35 
-41 ARKNHSFLFSRGRKK
+41 
-56 ERGGLSSS
+56 
-64 TLERRT
+64 
-70 NTLFLRRRRRQTR
+70 
-83 RNRRKKKISSSNMKT
+83 
-98 RNKAAAG
+98 
-105 ATPSSSAKKK
+105 
-115 KKSPTTKASVETK
+115 
-128 KKKETKK
+128 
-135 RNGDGGKDAG
+135 
-145 KKESKFDA
+145 
-153 PMKSLKRA
+153 MKSLKRA
-161 RKDAMLLSLK
+161 RKDALLLSEK
-171 TQKGEDKE
+171 TREEEE
-179 EKSEDEDESDD
+179 EKEKAKKTKKAKKVKKKAIDDDEEDEDDD
-190 ESDDEPERGFT
+190 EEEDEPKQRGFT
-201 DKNKSWLKPVSKKT
+201 DKNKSWLKPVSKKNK
-215 KKKAASSSS
+215 KKKAE
-224 SSSSEE
+224 SSSEE
-230 EEEVSDEEEEEEEE
+230 EEEEESEEESFSSSSEEEEEEEE
-244 EEGKK
+244 EEKK
-249 SKRGGGKKK
+249 SNKGGAKKK

-271 SDLDL
+271 SDIDL
-276 DDDEFIGGED
+276 DDEFIGGGED
-286 SDDSESESSESE
+286 SDDSESESESESE
-298 SEDEEDELLPIERKS
+298 DEDEEDELLPIERKS
-313 RKMDAEKAKKTSESR
+313 RKMDAEKAKKASEAR

-342 QLPSSSSSESSD
+342 QLPSSSSESSD
-354 EGDDDDDDDE
+354 GEYDDDDDE
-364 RRKKSTSST
+364 RRKKSASST
-373 KGIPDLTSIQ
+373 KDIPDLTSIQ

-551 TGIIFA
+551 TGMIFA

-641 VDCCDANSKSGGYVV
+641 VDCCDANSKSGGYIV

-723 VCKLQKMSNR
+723 VCKLQKNEQPHD
-733 TTSIITTTTSMA
+733 
-745 SNNSSKNT
+745 
-753 RVEKKIA
+753 V
-760 SSSDEEEGDI
+760 
-770 EEEEEEEENN
+770 NN
-780 DVKKKKKKK
+780 DNDDVNG
-789 EKSWVKHAKRELG
+789 S
-802 VV
+802 

>member
-1 MFEEMF
+1 M
-7 LFFFIFLPQNFFTF
+7 
-21 SEKVSVCS
+21 
-29 QTTKQQ
+29 
-35 QQQRNN
+35 
-41 ARKNHSFLFSRGRKK
+41 A
-56 ERGGLSSS
+56 
-64 TLERRT
+64 
-70 NTLFLRRRRRQTR
+70 
-83 RNRRKKKISSSNMKT
+83 KT
-98 RNKAAAG
+98 RAAAG
-105 ATPSSSAKKK
+105 KGKKVSRKKTSDEKNNENESAEKK
-115 KKSPTTKASVETK
+115 TKTK
-128 KKKETKK
+128 KTGADKKGA
-135 RNGDGGKDAG
+135 R
-145 KKESKFDA
+145 ESKFDA

-161 RKDAMLLSLK
+161 RKDALLLSEK
-171 TQKGEDKE
+171 TREEEE
-179 EKSEDEDESDD
+179 EKEKAKRTKKAKKAKKKAIDDDDEDEDE
-190 ESDDEPERGFT
+190 DEPKQRGFT
-201 DKNKSWLKPVSKKT
+201 DKNKSWLKPVSKKNK
-215 KKKAASSSS
+215 KKKAESSSSS

-230 EEEVSDEEEEEEEE
+230 EEEEEEEESEEESFSSSSEEEEDEEEEEEEE
-244 EEGKK
+244 EEEKK
-249 SKRGGGKKK
+249 SKKGGAKKK
-258 QQLFDEEEEDDSE
+258 QQLFDEEEEGDSE
-271 SDLDL
+271 SDIDL
-276 DDDEFIGGED
+276 DDEFIGGGED
-286 SDDSESESSESE
+286 SDDSESESESESE
-298 SEDEEDELLPIERKS
+298 DEDEEDELLPIERKS
-313 RKMDAEKAKKTSESR
+313 RKMDAEKAKKASEAR
-328 LEQLQVNVRDEETY
+328 LEQLQVNVKDEETY
-342 QLPSSSSSESSD
+342 QLPSSSSESSD
-354 EGDDDDDDDE
+354 GEYDDDDDE
-364 RRKKSTSST
+364 RRKKSASST
-373 KGIPDLTSIQ
+373 KDIPDLTSIQ

-551 TGIIFA
+551 TGMIFA

-641 VDCCDANSKSGGYVV
+641 VDCCDANSKSGGYIV

-733 TTSIITTTTSMA
+733 TTSTTTTTTSMA
-745 SNNSSKNT
+745 PSSSTKNT
-753 RVEKKIA
+753 RVDKDDVA
-760 SSSDEEEGDI
+760 SSSSSSEDEEEEI
-770 EEEEEEEENN
+770 KEEKS
-780 DVKKKKKKK
+780 DKKKKKKK
-789 EKSWVKHAKRELG
+789 EKSWVKRAKRELG
-802 VV
+802 VA

>member
-1 MFEEMF
+1 
-7 LFFFIFLPQNFFTF
+7 
-21 SEKVSVCS
+21 
-29 QTTKQQ
+29 
-35 QQQRNN
+35 
-41 ARKNHSFLFSRGRKK
+41 
-56 ERGGLSSS
+56 
-64 TLERRT
+64 
-70 NTLFLRRRRRQTR
+70 
-83 RNRRKKKISSSNMKT
+83 MKT
-98 RNKAAAG
+98 RRAAAG
-105 ATPSSSAKKK
+105 ATPSSSTKKK
-115 KKSPTTKASVETK
+115 KKSPTTTATKAVEK
-128 KKKETKK
+128 KKKEIKK

-215 KKKAASSSS
+215 KKKAASSS
-224 SSSSEE
+224 EE
-230 EEEVSDEEEEEEEE
+230 EEEEEAVSDEEEEEEE

-271 SDLDL
+271 SDVDL

-286 SDDSESESSESE
+286 SEDSESESSESE

-354 EGDDDDDDDE
+354 EGDDDDDE

-780 DVKKKKKKK
+780 NDVKKKKKKK
-789 EKSWVKHAKRELG
+789 EKSWVKRAKRELG

>member
-1 MFEEMF
+1 M
-7 LFFFIFLPQNFFTF
+7 
-21 SEKVSVCS
+21 
-29 QTTKQQ
+29 
-35 QQQRNN
+35 
-41 ARKNHSFLFSRGRKK
+41 A
-56 ERGGLSSS
+56 
-64 TLERRT
+64 
-70 NTLFLRRRRRQTR
+70 
-83 RNRRKKKISSSNMKT
+83 KT
-98 RNKAAAG
+98 RGAAAG
-105 ATPSSSAKKK
+105 KGKKDSRKKTSDEKNNENESAEKK
-115 KKSPTTKASVETK
+115 TKTK
-128 KKKETKK
+128 KTGADKKGA
-135 RNGDGGKDAG
+135 R
-145 KKESKFDA
+145 ESKFDA

-161 RKDAMLLSLK
+161 RKDALLLSEK
-171 TQKGEDKE
+171 TREEE
-179 EKSEDEDESDD
+179 EKEKAKKTKKAKKKAIDDEEEDEDE
-190 ESDDEPERGFT
+190 DEPKQRGFT
-201 DKNKSWLKPVSKKT
+201 DKNKSWLKPVSKKNK
-215 KKKAASSSS
+215 KKKAESSSS
-224 SSSSEE
+224 SFSEE
-230 EEEVSDEEEEEEEE
+230 EEEEEEESEEESFSSSSEEEEEEEE
-244 EEGKK
+244 EEKK
-249 SKRGGGKKK
+249 SNKGGAKKK

-271 SDLDL
+271 SDIDL
-276 DDDEFIGGED
+276 DDEFIGGGED
-286 SDDSESESSESE
+286 SDDSESESESESE
-298 SEDEEDELLPIERKS
+298 DEDEEDELLPIERKS
-313 RKMDAEKAKKTSESR
+313 RKMDAEKAKKASEAR
-328 LEQLQVNVRDEETY
+328 LEQLQVNVKDEETY
-342 QLPSSSSSESSD
+342 QLPSSSSESSD
-354 EGDDDDDDDE
+354 GEYDDDDDE
-364 RRKKSTSST
+364 RRKKSASST
-373 KGIPDLTSIQ
+373 KDIPDLTSIQ

-551 TGIIFA
+551 TGMIFA

-641 VDCCDANSKSGGYVV
+641 VDCCDANSKSGGYIV

-733 TTSIITTTTSMA
+733 TTSTTTTTTSMA
-745 SNNSSKNT
+745 PSSSTKNT
-753 RVEKKIA
+753 RIDKDDVA
-760 SSSDEEEGDI
+760 SSSSSSEDEEEEIKD
-770 EEEEEEEENN
+770 EKS
-780 DVKKKKKKK
+780 DKKKKKKK
-789 EKSWVKHAKRELG
+789 EKSWVKRAKRELG
-802 VV
+802 VA

>member
-1 MFEEMF
+1 M
-7 LFFFIFLPQNFFTF
+7 PP
-21 SEKVSVCS
+21 
-29 QTTKQQ
+29 
-35 QQQRNN
+35 
-41 ARKNHSFLFSRGRKK
+41 
-56 ERGGLSSS
+56 
-64 TLERRT
+64 
-70 NTLFLRRRRRQTR
+70 
-83 RNRRKKKISSSNMKT
+83 KT
-98 RNKAAAG
+98 RAAIAG
-105 ATPSSSAKKK
+105 K
-115 KKSPTTKASVETK
+115 TTTK
-128 KKKETKK
+128 KKTTT
-135 RNGDGGKDAG
+135 NGDGDGG
-145 KKESKFDA
+145 RNEETTFDA

-161 RKDAMLLSLK
+161 RKDAVLLSMK
-171 TQKGEDKE
+171 AQEEEEE
-179 EKSEDEDESDD
+179 EKRKLPKINKKKKKDD
-190 ESDDEPERGFT
+190 DDDDDEPNDGGGFT
-201 DKNKSWLKPVSKKT
+201 DTNKSWLKPVSKKKKK
-215 KKKAASSSS
+215 KKKAESSSSESFSSSSSSS

-230 EEEVSDEEEEEEEE
+230 EEEDKEK
-244 EEGKK
+244 GK
-249 SKRGGGKKK
+249 RGKKK
-258 QQLFDEEEEDDSE
+258 QQLFEEEEDDDDSE
-271 SDLDL
+271 LDMNVDDIFNGGNSD
-276 DDDEFIGGED
+276 E
-286 SDDSESESSESE
+286 DDSESESESE
-298 SEDEEDELLPIERKS
+298 SDDEDEDLLPIERKS
-313 RKMDAEKAKKTSESR
+313 RKMDAEKAKKASEAR

-342 QLPSSSSSESSD
+342 DLPSSSSSSGSSD
-354 EGDDDDDDDE
+354 SDDDDDDDDNNDE
-364 RRKKSTSST
+364 RRKKSASST
-373 KGIPDLTSIQ
+373 KDIPDLTSIQ

-422 YNHFLIRY
+422 YTHFLIRY

-551 TGIIFA
+551 TGMVFA

-573 RMGCTNSVVCNYD
+573 RMGCSNSVVCNYD

-641 VDCCDANSKSGGYVV
+641 LDCCDANSKSGGYVV

-685 GLEFGR
+685 GLGFGR

-733 TTSIITTTTSMA
+733 TTSTSTTPGIRP
-745 SNNSSKNT
+745 KNA
-753 RVEKKIA
+753 RIENADEDV
-760 SSSDEEEGDI
+760 SSSDGDDDEED
-770 EEEEEEEENN
+770 EEKEENN
-780 DVKKKKKKK
+780 DDDKKKKKKK
-789 EKSWVKHAKRELG
+789 GKSWVKRAKRELG

>member
-1 MFEEMF
+1 M
-7 LFFFIFLPQNFFTF
+7 
-21 SEKVSVCS
+21 
-29 QTTKQQ
+29 
-35 QQQRNN
+35 
-41 ARKNHSFLFSRGRKK
+41 A
-56 ERGGLSSS
+56 
-64 TLERRT
+64 
-70 NTLFLRRRRRQTR
+70 
-83 RNRRKKKISSSNMKT
+83 KT
-98 RNKAAAG
+98 RGAAAG
-105 ATPSSSAKKK
+105 KGKKDSRKKTSDEKNNENESAEKK
-115 KKSPTTKASVETK
+115 TKTK
-128 KKKETKK
+128 KTGADKK
-135 RNGDGGKDAG
+135 GA
-145 KKESKFDA
+145 KESKFDA

-161 RKDAMLLSLK
+161 RKDALLLSEK
-171 TQKGEDKE
+171 TREEE
-179 EKSEDEDESDD
+179 EKEKAKKTKKAKKAKKKAIDEEEEDEEEDEK
-190 ESDDEPERGFT
+190 EDEPKQRGFT
-201 DKNKSWLKPVSKKT
+201 DKNKSWLKPVSKKNK
-215 KKKAASSSS
+215 KKKAE

-230 EEEVSDEEEEEEEE
+230 EEEAEEESFSSSSEEEEEEEE
-244 EEGKK
+244 EKK
-249 SKRGGGKKK
+249 SKKGGAKKK
-258 QQLFDEEEEDDSE
+258 QQLFDEEEKDDSE
-271 SDLDL
+271 SDIDL
-276 DDDEFIGGED
+276 DDEFIGGGED
-286 SDDSESESSESE
+286 SDDSESESESESE
-298 SEDEEDELLPIERKS
+298 DEDEEDELLPIERKS
-313 RKMDAEKAKKTSESR
+313 RKMDVEKAKKASEAR
-328 LEQLQVNVRDEETY
+328 LEQLQVNVRDEELY
-342 QLPSSSSSESSD
+342 QLPSSSSESSD
-354 EGDDDDDDDE
+354 GEYDDDDDE
-364 RRKKSTSST
+364 RRKKSASST
-373 KGIPDLTSIQ
+373 KDIPDLTSIQ

-551 TGIIFA
+551 TGMIFA

-641 VDCCDANSKSGGYVV
+641 VDCCDANSKSGGYIV

-733 TTSIITTTTSMA
+733 TTSTTTTTTSMA
-745 SNNSSKNT
+745 PSSSTKNT
-753 RVEKKIA
+753 RIDKDDVA
-760 SSSDEEEGDI
+760 SSSLSSDD
-770 EEEEEEEENN
+770 EEEEEEIKEEKS
-780 DVKKKKKKK
+780 DKKKKKKK
-789 EKSWVKHAKRELG
+789 EKSWVKRAKRELG
-802 VV
+802 VA

>member
-1 MFEEMF
+1 
-7 LFFFIFLPQNFFTF
+7 
-21 SEKVSVCS
+21 
-29 QTTKQQ
+29 
-35 QQQRNN
+35 
-41 ARKNHSFLFSRGRKK
+41 
-56 ERGGLSSS
+56 
-64 TLERRT
+64 
-70 NTLFLRRRRRQTR
+70 
-83 RNRRKKKISSSNMKT
+83 MKT
-98 RNKAAAG
+98 RRGRAAAG

-115 KKSPTTKASVETK
+115 KKSPTTKASVET

-215 KKKAASSSS
+215 KKKAESSSS
-224 SSSSEE
+224 SSSEEE
-230 EEEVSDEEEEEEEE
+230 EEEVSDEEEEEEE
-244 EEGKK
+244 GKK
-249 SKRGGGKKK
+249 SKRAGGKKK

-271 SDLDL
+271 SDVDL

-354 EGDDDDDDDE
+354 EGDDDDDE

-573 RMGCTNSVVCNYD
+573 RMGCTNSVVSNYD

-679 VKIVST
+679 VKIC
-685 GLEFGR
+685 LLY
-691 KGFTS
+691 TS
-696 YRGKTFHPSV
+696 
-706 SECRRFYPHVH
+706 
-717 NMDGFF
+717 D
-723 VCKLQKMSNR
+723 
-733 TTSIITTTTSMA
+733 A
-745 SNNSSKNT
+745 
-753 RVEKKIA
+753 A
-760 SSSDEEEGDI
+760 DE
-770 EEEEEEEENN
+770 
-780 DVKKKKKKK
+780 
-789 EKSWVKHAKRELG
+789 
-802 VV
+802 

>member
-1 MFEEMF
+1 M
-7 LFFFIFLPQNFFTF
+7 
-21 SEKVSVCS
+21 
-29 QTTKQQ
+29 
-35 QQQRNN
+35 
-41 ARKNHSFLFSRGRKK
+41 A
-56 ERGGLSSS
+56 
-64 TLERRT
+64 
-70 NTLFLRRRRRQTR
+70 
-83 RNRRKKKISSSNMKT
+83 KT
-98 RNKAAAG
+98 RAEAAAG
-105 ATPSSSAKKK
+105 KGKKDSRKKTSDEKNNENESAEKK
-115 KKSPTTKASVETK
+115 TKTK
-128 KKKETKK
+128 KTGADKK
-135 RNGDGGKDAG
+135 GA
-145 KKESKFDA
+145 KESKFDA

-161 RKDAMLLSLK
+161 RKDALLLSEK
-171 TQKGEDKE
+171 TREEEE
-179 EKSEDEDESDD
+179 EKEKAKKTKKAKKVKKKAIDDDEEDEDDD
-190 ESDDEPERGFT
+190 EEEDEPKQRGFT
-201 DKNKSWLKPVSKKT
+201 DKNKSWLKPVSKKNK
-215 KKKAASSSS
+215 KKKAE
-224 SSSSEE
+224 SSSEE
-230 EEEVSDEEEEEEEE
+230 EEEEESEEESFSSSSEEEEEEEE
-244 EEGKK
+244 EEKK
-249 SKRGGGKKK
+249 SNKGGAKKK

-271 SDLDL
+271 SDIDL
-276 DDDEFIGGED
+276 DDEFIGGGED
-286 SDDSESESSESE
+286 SDDSESESESESE
-298 SEDEEDELLPIERKS
+298 DEDEEDELLPIERKS
-313 RKMDAEKAKKTSESR
+313 RKMDAEKAKKASEAR

-342 QLPSSSSSESSD
+342 QLPSSSSESSD
-354 EGDDDDDDDE
+354 GEYDDDDDE
-364 RRKKSTSST
+364 RRKKSASST
-373 KGIPDLTSIQ
+373 KDIPDLTSIQ

-551 TGIIFA
+551 TGMIFA

-641 VDCCDANSKSGGYVV
+641 VDCCDANSKSGGYIV

-733 TTSIITTTTSMA
+733 TTSTTTTTTSMA
-745 SNNSSKNT
+745 PSSSTKNT
-753 RVEKKIA
+753 RVDKDDVA
-760 SSSDEEEGDI
+760 SSSSSSEDEEEEI
-770 EEEEEEEENN
+770 KEEKS
-780 DVKKKKKKK
+780 DKKKKKKK
-789 EKSWVKHAKRELG
+789 EKSWVKRAKRELG
-802 VV
+802 VA

>member
-1 MFEEMF
+1 M
-7 LFFFIFLPQNFFTF
+7 
-21 SEKVSVCS
+21 
-29 QTTKQQ
+29 
-35 QQQRNN
+35 
-41 ARKNHSFLFSRGRKK
+41 A
-56 ERGGLSSS
+56 
-64 TLERRT
+64 
-70 NTLFLRRRRRQTR
+70 
-83 RNRRKKKISSSNMKT
+83 KT
-98 RNKAAAG
+98 RGAAAG
-105 ATPSSSAKKK
+105 KGKKDSRKKTSDEKNNENESAEKK
-115 KKSPTTKASVETK
+115 TKTK
-128 KKKETKK
+128 KTGADKKGA
-135 RNGDGGKDAG
+135 R
-145 KKESKFDA
+145 ESKFDA

-161 RKDAMLLSLK
+161 RKDALLLSEK
-171 TQKGEDKE
+171 TREEE
-179 EKSEDEDESDD
+179 EKEKAKKTKKAKKKAIDDEEEDEDE
-190 ESDDEPERGFT
+190 DEPKQRGFT
-201 DKNKSWLKPVSKKT
+201 DKNKSWLKPVSKKNK
-215 KKKAASSSS
+215 KKKAESSSS
-224 SSSSEE
+224 SFSEEEEEEEEESEEESFSSSSEE
-230 EEEVSDEEEEEEEE
+230 EEEEEE
-244 EEGKK
+244 KK
-249 SKRGGGKKK
+249 SKKGGAKKK

-271 SDLDL
+271 SDIDL
-276 DDDEFIGGED
+276 DDEFIGGGED
-286 SDDSESESSESE
+286 SDDSESESESESE
-298 SEDEEDELLPIERKS
+298 DEDEEDELLPIERKS
-313 RKMDAEKAKKTSESR
+313 RKMDAEKAKKASEAR
-328 LEQLQVNVRDEETY
+328 LEQLQVNVKDEETY
-342 QLPSSSSSESSD
+342 QLPSSSSESSD
-354 EGDDDDDDDE
+354 GEYDDDDDE
-364 RRKKSTSST
+364 RRKKSASST
-373 KGIPDLTSIQ
+373 KDIPDLTSIQ

-551 TGIIFA
+551 TGMIFA

-641 VDCCDANSKSGGYVV
+641 VDCCDANSKSGGYIV

-733 TTSIITTTTSMA
+733 TTSTTTTTTSMA
-745 SNNSSKNT
+745 PSSSTKNT
-753 RVEKKIA
+753 RIDKDDVA
-760 SSSDEEEGDI
+760 SSSSSSEDEEEEIKD
-770 EEEEEEEENN
+770 EKS
-780 DVKKKKKKK
+780 DKKKKKKK
-789 EKSWVKHAKRELG
+789 EKSWVKRAKRELG
-802 VV
+802 VA